1 MMWPLGGAAEAPA
14 LIVDDEVVTYGALA
28 AAVDTVAARVLD
40 KPGLVLL
47 VADWTLDAVILH
59 LACLQTG
66 TPVLLVDPTLETAR
80 VLEIV
85 SAYEPR
91 LVVGASADEIPA
103 YAPTGWQDTWLRCTA
118 AHGTGDAQLIV
129 LTSGSTGEPKGV
141 AVMKDALVANAAAI
155 IDRLEIDAHT
165 RGITSLPL
173 QYSFGLSVLHSHLA
187 AGASLILTRHR
198 PPARRFWELL
208 MSGGVTHLAGIT
220 LTFELLERRL
230 AEQWPPSLLQLAHS
244 GAPMS
249 AELQRRLVD
258 TAAANDAA
266 FFAMYGQTEFMTR
279 ITAADLV
286 GRPDKVGSVGTALS
300 GIALRVEGGVITVQS
315 PSAMLGYVASAAE
328 LAALRD
334 DGVAERFHGTGDLGE
349 LDDDGFLWI
358 RGRTS
363 RLCKPLGRRISLD
376 EVERHLREDA
386 GVEAIAVSVADR
398 VLLGVLDDAEPGAV
412 ALALAK
418 TLHLP
423 PSAVA
428 ASALSVVPRT
438 SGGKID
444 YATAATALDAA
455 TGLEDARAAAR
466 S

>member
-1 MMWPLGGAAEAPA
+1 MWPLGGAAKAPA
-14 LIVDDEVVTYGALA
+14 LIVDGEVVTYGALA
-28 AAVDTVAARVLD
+28 AAVNTVATRVLD
-40 KPGLVLL
+40 KPGLVML
-47 VADWTLDAVILH
+47 VADWTLNAVILH
-59 LACLQTG
+59 LACLTTG
-66 TPVLLVDPTLETAR
+66 TPVLLVDPTLETSR
-80 VLEIV
+80 VREIA
-85 SAYEPR
+85 SAYQPR
-91 LVVGASADEIPA
+91 LVVGVSADKIPA
-103 YAPTGWQDTWLRCTA
+103 YTPTGLQDTWLRDGA
-118 AHGTGDAQLIV
+118 PHGTGDAQLIV

-141 AVMKDALVANAAAI
+141 AVTKEALVANAAAI
-155 IDRLEIDAHT
+155 IDRLGIDAHA
-165 RGITSLPL
+165 RGITSLPM

-187 AGASLILTRHR
+187 AGASLVLTRDR

-208 MSGGVTHLAGIT
+208 ISEDVTHLAGIT
-220 LTFELLERRL
+220 FTFELIERRL
-230 AEQWPPSLLQLAHS
+230 AERWPPSLLQLAHS

-249 AELQRRLVD
+249 AEMQHRLVE
-258 TAAANDAA
+258 TASANGAA

-279 ITAADLV
+279 ITAANLV

-300 GIALRVEGGVITVQS
+300 GIALRVQDGAINVRS
-315 PSAMLGYVASAAE
+315 PSTMLGYVASAAE
-328 LAALRD
+328 LAALRN

-363 RLCKPLGRRISLD
+363 RFCKPLGRRISLD
-376 EVERHLREDA
+376 EVERYLSEDA
-386 GVEAIAVSVADR
+386 GVQAIAVSVADR
-398 VLLGVLDDAEPGAV
+398 LLLGVLDNAEPDAV

-418 TLHLP
+418 TLRLP

-428 ASALSVVPRT
+428 AAALGAVPRT

-444 YATAATALDAA
+444 YAMAATVLDAA